1 MLVAAT
7 DHPVRNRDL
16 MATLRRHLTGRH
28 ATSKVLREN
37 GFDWQF
43 ATLDAALTDL
53 VG

>member
-1 MLVAAT
+1 
-7 DHPVRNRDL
+7 
-16 MATLRRHLTGRH
+16 
-28 ATSKVLREN
+28 TSKVLREN